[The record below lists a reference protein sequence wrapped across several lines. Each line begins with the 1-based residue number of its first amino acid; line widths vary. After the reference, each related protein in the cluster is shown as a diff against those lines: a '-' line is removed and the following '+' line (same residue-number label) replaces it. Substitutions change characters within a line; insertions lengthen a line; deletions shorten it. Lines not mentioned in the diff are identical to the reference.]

1 MATGRSHVL
10 CLCALSIVLCSGDDN
25 ITATT
30 DSTVTVTPYVGA
42 LTPDCVISYYQL
54 YVTRWVPPRKY
65 RYHHEVQIL
74 EQQTV
79 PLKWRIVGGNA
90 VSISSAPYQ
99 VLYGLYCGGALI
111 SPKWVITAAHC
122 KTKEKFVYAG
132 STNRSRSIR
141 YKICA
146 HFLHPLWGA
155 EDNLHSQDFDYQ
167 LVLLEHP
174 VPVTKNSRPI
184 AIGHLDD
191 IAPGTMVSVSG
202 WGYTRYKV
210 ILRSFLGASMV
221 L

>member
-1 MATGRSHVL
+1 
-10 CLCALSIVLCSGDDN
+10 
-25 ITATT
+25 
-30 DSTVTVTPYVGA
+30 
-42 LTPDCVISYYQL
+42 
-54 YVTRWVPPRKY
+54 
-65 RYHHEVQIL
+65 
-74 EQQTV
+74 
-79 PLKWRIVGGNA
+79 LKWRIVGGNA

-184 AIGHLDD
+184 AIGHVDD

-202 WGYTRYKV
+202 WGYTRYKERHMQEN
-210 ILRSFLGASMV
+210 LRRVFVPIISNDVCTSLPNVNYPDHHPEDVLRWGDSGGAGRWWTGGWWGLVAFGVGCAQRDQPGVYSSV
-221 L
+221 PAARAWIRHVTALPL